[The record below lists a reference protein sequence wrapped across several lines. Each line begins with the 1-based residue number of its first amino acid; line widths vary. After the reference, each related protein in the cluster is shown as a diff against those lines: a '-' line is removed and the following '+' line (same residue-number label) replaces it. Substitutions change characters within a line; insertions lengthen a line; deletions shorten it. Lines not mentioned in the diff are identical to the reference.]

1 MLKTITL
8 LSITAALALATP
20 AAFAQNRTGRAAAP
34 PAGPAAQPA
43 KKKQTAGPFHG
54 RLKAVDQASRTLTM
68 GTRTFHVTADTK
80 ITKDGKPA
88 TLKDAVVGEMVSGYF
103 KTAENGNLVLSTLRF
118 GPKPANEGTAKKK
131 P

>member
-8 LSITAALALATP
+8 LSITAALVF
-20 AAFAQNRTGRAAAP
+20 AAPTASAQNRAAGTAP
-34 PAGPAAQPA
+34 PAAAQPA

-54 RLKAVDQASRTLTM
+54 RLKAVDPAARTITM
-68 GTRTFHVTADTK
+68 GTRTFHVTPDTK
-80 ITKDGKPA
+80 MTKDGKPA

-118 GPKPANEGTAKKK
+118 GPKPVGEEPSKKK
-131 P
+131 K